1 MNYESMMAAVSREWM
16 RQLDVE
22 IGRRLPEIVGHTP
35 SAEEVRQS
43 GSCVVARDYVRT
55 YSWNGIPFLVVNPP
69 FKPCN
74 VEIY

>member
-1 MNYESMMAAVSREWM
+1 MSYESTVARVTREWM

-22 IGRRLPEIVGHTP
+22 IGRRLTEIVGHTP

-43 GSCVVARDYVRT
+43 GSCVVTRDYVRT

-69 FKPCN
+69 FHSCN
-74 VEIY
+74 VETY

>member
-35 SAEEVRQS
+35 SVERLPCIRRLVEQRVMGQLRLIVAEAWKQRY
-43 GSCVVARDYVRT
+43 ADDYVRV
-55 YSWNGIPFLVVNPP
+55 LR
-69 FKPCN
+69 
-74 VEIY
+74 